1 LAQPWETLPGISTGN
16 GTFNIEFS
24 KPGDHRQDWNGSM
37 FFRAVR

>member
-16 GTFNIEFS
+16 VTFNIEFS
-24 KPGDHRQDWNGSM
+24 KPGDHLQDWNGSM